1 MYKRVNYT
9 DVEPVCGGMYS
20 LGKPLESE
28 TLGATIIHCD
38 PEWNGIPHDHQ
49 DDRHEEIYVLIDGR
63 ATVVVGDERIQ
74 MEAGDVIRIPP
85 DATRQIRN
93 GSDKSL
99 FVLISAPVTSE
110 INDQSIEWLTDSFI
124 G

>member
-9 DVEPVCGGMYS
+9 DVDPVCGGMYS

-28 TLGATIIHCD
+28 KLGATIIHCD
-38 PEWNGIPHDHQ
+38 PEWNSIPHDHQ